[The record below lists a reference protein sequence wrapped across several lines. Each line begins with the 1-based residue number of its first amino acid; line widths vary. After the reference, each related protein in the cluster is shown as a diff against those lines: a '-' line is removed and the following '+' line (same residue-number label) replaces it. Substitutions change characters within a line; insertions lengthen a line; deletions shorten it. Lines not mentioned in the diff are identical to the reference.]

1 MAAHMSHSLFSQA
14 SVIARRDFMAI
25 VGTPTFLL
33 FLLAPFFML
42 AVSAGMG
49 MSAASMAVQSN
60 GRARIAAIAGGD
72 DAARIVAAD
81 KALRVLYRGGE
92 GPPALAV
99 LAPAESAAAQ
109 VRVEFA
115 DAKSETRAVMYGPLT
130 APHIAYVRP
139 SERHARYLAELAER
153 AVRDSRA
160 SLAPGA
166 RLSTPV
172 IVPTAHE
179 PPSSRVRQASGFGA
193 VFGIFLLTLV
203 LAGQTVGSLAEEK
216 ANKVIEI
223 LAASVR
229 LEAVFLGKL
238 FGMLGVSIVF
248 IAFWGLFAALGL
260 QIAPEG
266 MFRGFQPATGVVPF
280 IALCVSYFVMAFLL
294 LGAVFLGVGAQASTV
309 REIQMLSLPITIF
322 QVAMFGLSSAA
333 AADPGSTLSTFAEI
347 FPFSSPFAMA
357 ARAAS
362 DAALWPHVLALG
374 WQGLWVALAILFA
387 SRMFR
392 LGVLKSGGW
401 RALFGIAQKQSLT
414 AM

>member
-1 MAAHMSHSLFSQA
+1 MFARMKTLVSQA
-14 SVIARRDFMAI
+14 YVIARRDFMAI

-42 AVSAGMG
+42 AVSATMGMG
-49 MSAASMAVQSN
+49 AASMAVKSD
-60 GRARIAAIAGGD
+60 GRARIVAIAGPD
-72 DAARIVAAD
+72 DSARIIAAD
-81 KALRVLYRGGE
+81 KVLRSLYRPGE
-92 GPPALAV
+92 GPPSLAV
-99 LAPAESAAAQ
+99 MAPAGDAEAQ
-109 VRVEFA
+109 VRAAFA
-115 DAKSETRAVMYGPLT
+115 DGNAETRAVMFGPVA
-130 APHIAYVRP
+130 APHISYVKP
-139 SERHARYLAELAER
+139 SERHAAYLAELAER
-153 AVRDSRA
+153 AVRESRA
-160 SLAPGA
+160 GLASGA
-166 RLSTPV
+166 KLSKPI
-172 IVPTAHE
+172 IVATKSDA
-179 PPSSRVRQASGFGA
+179 PSTSVRQASGFGA

-248 IAFWGLFAALGL
+248 IAFWGVFIGLGVQL
-260 QIAPEG
+260 LPAEAVAS
-266 MFRGFQPATGVVPF
+266 FRPATGLTAFV
-280 IALCVSYFVMAFLL
+280 ALCVAYFVMAFLL

-362 DAALWPHVLALG
+362 DAALWPHLLALA
-374 WQGLWVALAILFA
+374 WQGLWVALTILFA

-392 LGVLKSGGW
+392 LGVLKSGGGW
-401 RALFGIAQKQSLT
+401 RGILGRQPRRPLT
-414 AM
+414 SM

>member
-1 MAAHMSHSLFSQA
+1 MAARMNTLISQA
-14 SVIARRDFMAI
+14 FVIARRDFMAI

-49 MSAASMAVQSN
+49 VSAASMAVQSE
-60 GRARIAAIAGGD
+60 GRTRIVAIAGGE

-81 KALRVLYRGGE
+81 KVMRALYRLGDA
-92 GPPALAV
+92 PPV
-99 LAPAESAAAQ
+99 LVVMAPAGEPSAQ
-109 VRVEFA
+109 VRAAFA
-115 DAKSETRAVMYGPLT
+115 DTGAETRAVMVGPVV
-130 APHIAYVRP
+130 APRVSYVRP
-139 SERHARYLAELAER
+139 SERHADYLAALAER
-153 AVRDSRA
+153 AARDSMA
-160 SLAPGA
+160 GFDS
-166 RLSTPV
+166 STPLSKPV
-172 IVPTAHE
+172 ISATEAGA
-179 PPSSRVRQASGFGA
+179 PSAAVRQASGFGA
-193 VFGIFLLTLV
+193 VFAIFLLTLV

-248 IAFWGLFAALGL
+248 IGFWGIFVALGL
-260 QIAPEG
+260 QVVPAE
-266 MFRGFQPATGVVPF
+266 MFSSFRPAVGLVPF
-280 IALCVSYFVMAFLL
+280 IALCVGYFTTAFLL

-322 QVAMFGLSSAA
+322 QVAMFALSSAA
-333 AADPGSTLSTFAEI
+333 AGNPGSTLALAAEI

-357 ARAAS
+357 ARGAS
-362 DAALWPHVLALG
+362 DPALWPHLIALG
-374 WQGLWVALAILFA
+374 WQALWVALTILFA

-401 RALFGIAQKQSLT
+401 RTVFGMAPKQSLT